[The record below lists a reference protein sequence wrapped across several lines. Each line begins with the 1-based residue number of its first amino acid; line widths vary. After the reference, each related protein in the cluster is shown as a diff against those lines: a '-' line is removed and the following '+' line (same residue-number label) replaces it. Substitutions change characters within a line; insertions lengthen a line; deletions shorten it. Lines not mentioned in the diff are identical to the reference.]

1 MLEGDRGI
9 TKEWEEELLTKILSG
24 KVFISAGKEISGKN
38 KYLY

>member
-9 TKEWEEELLTKILSG
+9 TKERGDGDLTKILSG
-24 KVFISAGKEISGKN
+24 EVFVSAGKEISGKN